1 MIILLMGVSG
11 CGKTTTGQALADA
24 LGWPFFDGDDFHPE
38 ANVAKMANGQPLT
51 DEDRWPWLDRIA
63 EEMRGIHSR
72 GDSAVF
78 ACSALKESYRRRLSG
93 AGNVRL
99 VHLKGDAETI
109 GERLAQRAHR
119 YMPASL
125 LSSQFATLEEPK
137 DGLVID
143 ILESVP
149 TQVERICAG
158 LAIAMQSSHE

>member
-1 MIILLMGVSG
+1 MP
-11 CGKTTTGQALADA
+11 A
-24 LGWPFFDGDDFHPE
+24 
-38 ANVAKMANGQPLT
+38 
-51 DEDRWPWLDRIA
+51 
-63 EEMRGIHSR
+63 
-72 GDSAVF
+72 
-78 ACSALKESYRRRLSG
+78 
-93 AGNVRL
+93 NVRL

-149 TQVERICAG
+149 IQVERICAG
-158 LAIAMQSSHE
+158 LAIAAQAQS